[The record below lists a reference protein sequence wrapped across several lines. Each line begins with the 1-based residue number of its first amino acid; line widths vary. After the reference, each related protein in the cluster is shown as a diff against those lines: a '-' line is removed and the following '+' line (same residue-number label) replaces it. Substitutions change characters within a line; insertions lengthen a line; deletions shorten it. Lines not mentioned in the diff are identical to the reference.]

1 MSNSAVRKLTI
12 LTFIDSG
19 LSEDKRNVANLR
31 DGFNQHNMTNV
42 IKIYNRIKAFIFHKY
57 HFLGNM
63 LHFWCTRCGHPTKS
77 HVEEDYATWK
87 CKDCDENDNICIILD
102 E

>member
-57 HFLGNM
+57 HFLKIMQLGNAKIVM
-63 LHFWCTRCGHPTKS
+63 KM
-77 HVEEDYATWK
+77 
-87 CKDCDENDNICIILD
+87 IIFV
-102 E
+102 